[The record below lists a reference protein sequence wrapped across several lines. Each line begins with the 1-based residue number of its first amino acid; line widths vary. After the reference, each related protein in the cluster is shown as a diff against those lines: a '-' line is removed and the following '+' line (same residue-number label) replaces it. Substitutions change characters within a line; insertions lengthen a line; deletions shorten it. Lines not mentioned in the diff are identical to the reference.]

1 MPGFPGGTG
10 PLLLF
15 NAQGR
20 QLATP
25 LFFMSSETLHLKERL
40 AEAARYA
47 LMRRLLPAIRHNIA
61 GSLQP
66 IGMMSAMLERRI
78 QSVTPD
84 LAQFVKN
91 TQALTALSREAVA
104 TSKNLM
110 AWLAPIDNE
119 LIAINSAVD
128 ESFSL
133 VATELSFRG
142 YSLDNQAADSVARLP
157 KGVLRS
163 VFTASLIALTDMA
176 DQPAAIVVTA
186 QNGAGVI
193 QLKIT
198 VEPCALNDPAIT
210 ATRISNY
217 RLLQWDDVQALADVE
232 GVKLEHAPDFVRL
245 DYCTTLAGKPVSPGL

>member
-1 MPGFPGGTG
+1 
-10 PLLLF
+10 
-15 NAQGR
+15 
-20 QLATP
+20 
-25 LFFMSSETLHLKERL
+25 MSSETPYLKERL

-66 IGMMSAMLERRI
+66 IGMMSAMLERRM

-91 TQALTALSREAVA
+91 TQALTALSREAAA

-110 AWLAPIDNE
+110 TWLAPVDNE
-119 LIAINSAVD
+119 LIAVNSAVE
-128 ESFSL
+128 ESFAL
-133 VATELSFRG
+133 MATELSFRG
-142 YSLDNQAADSVARLP
+142 YSLDNQAADSLARLP

-186 QNGAGVI
+186 QDEAGAI
-193 QLKIT
+193 QLKIA
-198 VEPCALNDPAIT
+198 VGPCASNDLAAM
-210 ATRISNY
+210 ATRIPSY
-217 RLLQWDDVQALADVE
+217 RLLQWDDVQALAEVE
-232 GVKLEHAPDFVRL
+232 GVGLEHAPDFVRL
-245 DYCTTLAGKPVSPGL
+245 DYGPTLADKPVSQGL